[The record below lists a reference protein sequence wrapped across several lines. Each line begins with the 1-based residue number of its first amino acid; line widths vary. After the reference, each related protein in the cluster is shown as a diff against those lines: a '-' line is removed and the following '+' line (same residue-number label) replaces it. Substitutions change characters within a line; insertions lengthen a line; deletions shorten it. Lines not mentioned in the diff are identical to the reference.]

1 MLIRDLDDL
10 IKLLMD
16 GEDDVD
22 LNKFKRNHVKIKF
35 YDDESV
41 KDDNLKKTNPY
52 MSSEDI
58 IKNRTNKP
66 NKGYEG
72 GILRSGKLW
81 DAGEDFHSGVFG
93 DVKVEKAIHRPEAQK
108 ANHEVNNQLN
118 GSYKDLAT
126 VKDGVNA
133 VRQIL
138 DQAMIV
144 LNDLEEKLKNV

>member
-1 MLIRDLDDL
+1 MNMDDIDDL

-22 LNKFKRNHVKIKF
+22 LNKFKGNHVKIKF
-35 YDDESV
+35 YDDDDENV
-41 KDDNLKKTNPY
+41 KNDNLKKTNPY

-66 NKGYEG
+66 NKGFER
-72 GILRSGKLW
+72 GISKSGKFK
-81 DAGEDFHSGVFG
+81 DYHPFSDMKA
-93 DVKVEKAIHRPEAQK
+93 EKAIYRPEAQK

-144 LNDLEEKLKNV
+144 LNDLEEMLKNV

>member
-1 MLIRDLDDL
+1 MNIDDIDKIISLIMEGEDLDD
-10 IKLLMD
+10 
-16 GEDDVD
+16 DVKVRVYTAS
-22 LNKFKRNHVKIKF
+22 N
-35 YDDESV
+35 E
-41 KDDNLKKTNPY
+41 
-52 MSSEDI
+52 
-58 IKNRTNKP
+58 IKNKPNKP
-66 NKGYEG
+66 NKGFEG
-72 GILRSGKLW
+72 GISKSGKFK
-81 DAGEDFHSGVFG
+81 DFYSSS
-93 DVKVEKAIHRPEAQK
+93 DVKVNKAIYRPEAQK

>member
-1 MLIRDLDDL
+1 MNIDDLDKIISLIMEGEDLDD
-10 IKLLMD
+10 
-16 GEDDVD
+16 DVKV
-22 LNKFKRNHVKIKF
+22 NVYTASN
-35 YDDESV
+35 E
-41 KDDNLKKTNPY
+41 
-52 MSSEDI
+52 
-58 IKNRTNKP
+58 IKNRP
-66 NKGYEG
+66 NKRNKGFEG
-72 GILRSGKLW
+72 GISKSGKFK
-81 DAGEDFHSGVFG
+81 DFYSSN
-93 DVKVEKAIHRPEAQK
+93 DVKVNKAIYRSEAQK

>member
-1 MLIRDLDDL
+1 MNMDDVDKI

-16 GEDDVD
+16 GEDLDDDVKVRVYTAS
-22 LNKFKRNHVKIKF
+22 N
-35 YDDESV
+35 E
-41 KDDNLKKTNPY
+41 
-52 MSSEDI
+52 
-58 IKNRTNKP
+58 IKNKPNKP
-66 NKGYEG
+66 NKGFEG
-72 GILRSGKLW
+72 GISKSGKFK
-81 DAGEDFHSGVFG
+81 DYHPFSNMKA
-93 DVKVEKAIHRPEAQK
+93 EKAIYRPEAQK

-144 LNDLEEKLKNV
+144 LNDLEEMLKNV

>member
-1 MLIRDLDDL
+1 MNIDDIDKIINLIMEGEDLDD
-10 IKLLMD
+10 
-16 GEDDVD
+16 DVKVRVYTAS
-22 LNKFKRNHVKIKF
+22 N
-35 YDDESV
+35 E
-41 KDDNLKKTNPY
+41 
-52 MSSEDI
+52 
-58 IKNRTNKP
+58 IKNKSNKP
-66 NKGYEG
+66 NKGFEG
-72 GILRSGKLW
+72 GISKSGKFK
-81 DAGEDFHSGVFG
+81 DFYSSR
-93 DVKVEKAIHRPEAQK
+93 DVKVNKAIYRPEAQK

>member
-1 MLIRDLDDL
+1 MNMDD
-10 IKLLMD
+10 IDKIINLLMD
-16 GEDDVD
+16 GEDLDDDV
-22 LNKFKRNHVKIKF
+22 KVRV
-35 YDDESV
+35 Y
-41 KDDNLKKTNPY
+41 TT
-52 MSSEDI
+52 SSEL
-58 IKNRTNKP
+58 KNKP
-66 NKGYEG
+66 NKPNKPNRGFEG
-72 GILRSGKLW
+72 GISKSGKFK
-81 DAGEDFHSGVFG
+81 DYHPFDDMKAV
-93 DVKVEKAIHRPEAQK
+93 KAIYRPEAQK

>member
-1 MLIRDLDDL
+1 MSMDDIDNI

-16 GEDDVD
+16 GEDLDDDV
-22 LNKFKRNHVKIKF
+22 KVRV
-35 YDDESV
+35 Y
-41 KDDNLKKTNPY
+41 TT
-52 MSSEDI
+52 SSEL
-58 IKNRTNKP
+58 KNKP
-66 NKGYEG
+66 NKPNRGYVG
-72 GILRSGKLW
+72 DISKSGKFK
-81 DAGEDFHSGVFG
+81 DFHPFG
-93 DVKVEKAIHRPEAQK
+93 DLKVEKAIYRPEAQK

-133 VRQIL
+133 VKQIL

>member
-1 MLIRDLDDL
+1 MNMDDVDKI

-16 GEDDVD
+16 GEDLDDDVKVRVYTAS
-22 LNKFKRNHVKIKF
+22 NEIK
-35 YDDESV
+35 
-41 KDDNLKKTNPY
+41 
-52 MSSEDI
+52 
-58 IKNRTNKP
+58 NKP
-66 NKGYEG
+66 NKPNRGFEG
-72 GILRSGKLW
+72 GISKSGKFK
-81 DAGEDFHSGVFG
+81 DYHPFG
-93 DVKVEKAIHRPEAQK
+93 DMKVNKAIYRPEAQK

-144 LNDLEEKLKNV
+144 LNDLEEMLKNV

>member
-1 MLIRDLDDL
+1 MNMNDIDNI
-10 IKLLMD
+10 IKLIMD
-16 GEDDVD
+16 GEDLDDDV
-22 LNKFKRNHVKIKF
+22 KVRV
-35 YDDESV
+35 Y
-41 KDDNLKKTNPY
+41 TT
-52 MSSEDI
+52 SSE
-58 IKNRTNKP
+58 IKNKPNKP
-66 NKGYEG
+66 NKGFEG
-72 GILRSGKLW
+72 GISKSGKFK
-81 DAGEDFHSGVFG
+81 DFHPFG
-93 DVKVEKAIHRPEAQK
+93 DLKAEKAIYRPEAQK

>member
-1 MLIRDLDDL
+1 MNIDDLDKIISLIMEGEDLDD
-10 IKLLMD
+10 
-16 GEDDVD
+16 DV
-22 LNKFKRNHVKIKF
+22 KVRV
-35 YDDESV
+35 Y
-41 KDDNLKKTNPY
+41 T
-52 MSSEDI
+52 SSNE
-58 IKNRTNKP
+58 IKNRPNKP
-66 NKGYEG
+66 NKGFEG
-72 GILRSGKLW
+72 GISKSGKFK
-81 DAGEDFHSGVFG
+81 DFYSSR
-93 DVKVEKAIHRPEAQK
+93 DVKVNKAIYRPEAQK

>member
-1 MLIRDLDDL
+1 MSMDDIDQI

-22 LNKFKRNHVKIKF
+22 LNKFKRNHIKIKF
-35 YDDESV
+35 YDDDENV
-41 KDDNLKKTNPY
+41 KNDNLKKTNPY
-52 MSSEDI
+52 MSSEGI

-72 GILRSGKLW
+72 GISKSGKFK
-81 DAGEDFHSGVFG
+81 DFHPFG
-93 DVKVEKAIHRPEAQK
+93 DLKVEKAIYRPEAQK

-118 GSYKDLAT
+118 GSYRDLAT

>member
-1 MLIRDLDDL
+1 MNMDDIDKIISLIMEGEDLDD
-10 IKLLMD
+10 
-16 GEDDVD
+16 DVKV
-22 LNKFKRNHVKIKF
+22 NVYTASN
-35 YDDESV
+35 E
-41 KDDNLKKTNPY
+41 
-52 MSSEDI
+52 
-58 IKNRTNKP
+58 IKNKPNKP
-66 NKGYEG
+66 NKGFEG
-72 GILRSGKLW
+72 GISKSGKFK
-81 DAGEDFHSGVFG
+81 DFYSSR
-93 DVKVEKAIHRPEAQK
+93 DVKVNKAIYRPEAQK